1 MVFFSLGN
9 FCEQA
14 GTLVFGDILFV
25 SSGGITFY
33 EVWDPVIAGLSPAD
47 GTSSSSV
54 TPVLSWDAVS
64 GAGKYRLQGAV
75 SLDTVAS
82 APVEELTQ
90 PTYTWPTPLA
100 AGETLYWRVK
110 ALDTA
115 GAEGPW
121 GSIASVKIE

>member
-1 MVFFSLGN
+1 M
-9 FCEQA
+9 
-14 GTLVFGDILFV
+14 
-25 SSGGITFY
+25 
-33 EVWDPVIAGLSPAD
+33 WDPVIAGLSPAD
-47 GTSSSSV
+47 GASSSSV

-75 SLDTVAS
+75 SLDTVA
-82 APVEELTQ
+82 AATAVELTQ